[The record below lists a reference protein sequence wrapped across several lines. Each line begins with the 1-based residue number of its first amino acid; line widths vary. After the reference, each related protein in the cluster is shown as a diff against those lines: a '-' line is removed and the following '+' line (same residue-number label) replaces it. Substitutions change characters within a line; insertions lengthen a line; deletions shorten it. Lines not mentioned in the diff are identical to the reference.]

1 MYERQHIV
9 SSSPAVKR
17 IEDNMRSQD
26 KKMIPEV
33 RSDVAYWSAMHT
45 GNSEPASNSINHDST
60 SPSLHLF
67 EYVPRITFA
76 ERYPVLMCFAIAF
89 TLLAS
94 AVLAEVECL
103 QRSGYFWR

>member
-1 MYERQHIV
+1 MYERRHIV

-17 IEDNMRSQD
+17 IEDNMRSDD
-26 KKMIPEV
+26 KKILEV
-33 RSDVAYWSAMHT
+33 RSDVAYWSAMHA
-45 GNSEPASNSINHDST
+45 GDPESASNSINHTST

-67 EYVPRITFA
+67 EYMPRITFA
-76 ERYPVLMCFAIAF
+76 ERYPVVMCLAIAF

-103 QRSGYFWR
+103 RRSGYFWR

>member
-1 MYERQHIV
+1 MYELRHIV

-17 IEDNMRSQD
+17 IEDNMRTQD
-26 KKMIPEV
+26 KKIPAV
-33 RSDVAYWSAMHT
+33 QSDAAYCSAMGT
-45 GNSEPASNSINHDST
+45 GNSEPVSSSINHDSA

-76 ERYPVLMCFAIAF
+76 ERYPVLMCLGIAF